1 MILARINDEPRLF
14 DTWDELGEATFCPGN
29 TVEIITDFHLHG
41 KTYAERKAEAHEI
54 AVDFSYNFPVDC
66 YWSDVLLLY
75 ELFEKWGRRYGLLDE
90 FRENAIC

>member
-14 DTWDELGEATFCPGN
+14 DTWDELHTATFCPDCD
-29 TVEIITDFHLHG
+29 VEIITDFRLHG

-54 AVDFSYNFPVDC
+54 AVDFSYNFPVGC
-66 YWSDVLLLY
+66 YWSQVADLN
-75 ELFEKWGRRYGLLDE
+75 EIFEKWGRRYGLLEE